1 MRVRVNVSNSM
12 YVFATT
18 QVSCLGLEENVEN
31 DPCKFTVTS
40 RLTNGMVESF
50 VLHSTHPGV
59 CEVWTLRIS
68 QILESQR
75 NFLNG
80 ILTNTQTH
88 TYRRDTSHKKKKS
101 QISAS
106 PTEYQRNHVGA
117 TIGPPGAGSSGPSET
132 PGVASSQS
140 SSVSSGP
147 QGGSR
152 RPSRIPQPSR
162 LPQPLR
168 HHPGAD
174 LDGPSKMSGKKKKKI
189 LMFQLIVV

>member
-1 MRVRVNVSNSM
+1 MFSLCMRVHVNVSNSM

-40 RLTNGMVESF
+40 RLTNGTVESF

-80 ILTNTQTH
+80 ILTNKQTQ
-88 TYRRDTSHKKKKS
+88 TYRRDMSHKK
-101 QISAS
+101 I
-106 PTEYQRNHVGA
+106 PNFCLTNRV
-117 TIGPPGAGSSGPSET
+117 SEEPCGGHHWT
-132 PGVASSQS
+132 PGCRKQWAF
-140 SSVSSGP
+140 
-147 QGGSR
+147 R
-152 RPSRIPQPSR
+152 
-162 LPQPLR
+162 
-168 HHPGAD
+168 D
-174 LDGPSKMSGKKKKKI
+174 TWSGK
-189 LMFQLIVV
+189 LPE